1 MRPGGLMLIDAA
13 GADANKSF
21 RFKQKGSFG
30 GTPQTNILISAEKC
44 VLHLLVNFSVRCL
57 KGVQQKKKKN
67 HNTELGLLWFLANY
81 FGHLQLFVSQPV
93 VHETTNCY
101 QAIKSPLGC

>member
-57 KGVQQKKKKN
+57 KGVQQKKKKI
-67 HNTELGLLWFLANY
+67 TTLSPACSGFLQTILDTCSY
-81 FGHLQLFVSQPV
+81 L
-93 VHETTNCY
+93 
-101 QAIKSPLGC
+101 